1 MSLFFASEIS
11 ENNPTSTTVHVA
23 LEWHPKWRILA
34 VGAYSEDKGG
44 YVSLLVD
51 DDKRKRSLSAETRDE
66 TNTEGIISSHPTAQ
80 VTSMAWHPD
89 KRLLAVGWDNG
100 DVSFNEVRDL
110 DHHRD
115 GIRALVWSS
124 SGTRLICSDEN
135 GSVVGWEKCSSS
147 DKWILV
153 FHHEL
158 KDPLTGGLMFREDG
172 PGESMAKAAVAGDA
186 KALEL
191 FTDNSWKVS
200 GENLNAYAGSQ
211 NGIVYYLNENGGC
224 MEVLQAE
231 GPVRTLLRQGD
242 ILLVITESMVVG
254 QFRME
259 MDGSLDQI
267 NKVKMST
274 TKSKDGQNKVK
285 WVGRG
290 VLAISSGSEASSGIR
305 IWNLKTDDNF
315 FLSIGNGDS
324 YITTM
329 CFDPLKNILGAG
341 TASGEIHMWTYEK
354 FPDEA
359 EWRILPKVNL
369 GSNTTK
375 DISFAPSLYQRHSS
389 IHSNG
394 ADAVLAVNSIRRVF
408 LLKERILV
416 AHYFQGVS
424 ALQSGPSD
432 ATLTFHDNEGVNM
445 DVNAGSTF
453 QIRGLWLSEKNLI
466 LWGAD
471 KVLTYEVQKDIGHL
485 LKVGEFSCSNI
496 MHLVSYEKSIYCLE
510 RDKIHVRSFQGTI
523 KQALPFNEYEGTGM
537 SLSIT
542 RGDILVSGTTGG
554 VIKIW
559 DLSKRDAKPH
569 VHPIHFKDLVKDF
582 GYIHEAKVN
591 STGTYLSVSYYKK
604 ACEEIEEE
612 ILDSRLYL
620 IELENTSVRYF
631 NIASGRNDM
640 DDGSSVPPNSAEGHA
655 FTRRRNSSHTL
666 LSPLVGRKIISHE
679 WDLHEPHLLIC
690 LCSNQHSNNNNLI
703 NLRNRG
709 SIKNLGGDLL
719 LSLFVH
725 DDFGVV
731 VHDVTSYNSNP
742 VKLIGVSIPFI
753 VLIKDNYSAEQ
764 DSAMTVERFVMKDFL
779 GLEDS
784 DKPTRDA
791 VVRFSFYLSIGNMD
805 EAFKSIKSVKNPH
818 VWGNMARMCV
828 KTQRL
833 DVAVICLGNMGHAY
847 GARAVKRIIESNEN
861 LDVKTATL
869 AVHLGMLEEAEALYI
884 RSGNYNF
891 LNKLYQDSG
900 QWQKAVRLAEE
911 KDRMHLRS
919 TYYNYAKHL
928 ESRGDIAGAIQNY
941 EKSGTHRFEVPR
953 LLFEDWT
960 VLENY
965 VIKSNDKALKRWWAQ
980 YMESTGEMEIAL
992 QYYDLADD
1000 YLSLVRV
1007 YCYCED
1013 LEKAS
1018 EIANKSGDR
1027 AACYHLA
1034 RQYENID
1041 DVEKAVN
1048 FFAKAQA
1055 YSNAIRICKER
1066 GFMDRLWNLALLA
1079 PPNEKLEAA
1088 RTFENADKPS
1098 YDKAVIL
1105 YEKAGYL
1112 GKALDLAIETNQHN
1126 VLQYI
1131 SSNLDESADP
1141 ELLKRT
1147 ANFFLQHE
1155 QFEKAVDLFAASGQR
1170 REALVLCS
1178 DYNIKI
1184 TDDLEQKLTDK
1195 LEEKE
1200 SNNNERISILNH
1212 LAEVCY
1218 QQGNYHLATK
1228 KWTQAGNRLQAMKAL
1243 LKSGDTEKIIFFA
1256 NVSREKDI
1264 YILAGNYLQT
1274 LDWRNDPEIMRNI
1287 ISFYTKSKAYDNLSW
1302 FYSACSEVEIDEY
1315 QNYEKALGALNESL
1329 KCLDKSNESFNYEER
1344 LRELKRVIGLVTKFV
1359 EIQRLYESGQTGE
1372 ALAACKELT
1381 KTPDINTAVRSGD
1394 IYGFMIEHYSKNRNY
1409 KTASTLIDELKNAI
1423 PQVNLRYFINVESLR
1438 TIDSA
1443 LGTDYD
1449 SSSIQEKNPSSL
1461 EKEEG
1466 NAFQF

>member
-34 VGAYSEDKGG
+34 V
-44 YVSLLVD
+44 VD

-124 SGTRLICSDEN
+124 SGTRLICSDE
-135 GSVVGWEKCSSS
+135 
-147 DKWILV
+147 KW
-153 FHHEL
+153 FCY
-158 KDPLTGGLMFREDG
+158 PLTGGLMFREDG

-191 FTDNSWKVS
+191 FTDNFL
-200 GENLNAYAGSQ
+200 E
-211 NGIVYYLNENGGC
+211 VYYLNENGGC

-267 NKVKMST
+267 NKVKMT
-274 TKSKDGQNKVK
+274 
-285 WVGRG
+285 
-290 VLAISSGSEASSGIR
+290 SSGIR

-485 LKVGEFSCSNI
+485 LKVGE
-496 MHLVSYEKSIYCLE
+496 
-510 RDKIHVRSFQGTI
+510 DKIHVRSFQGTI

-655 FTRRRNSSHTL
+655 DTRRRNSSHTL

-779 GLEDS
+779 
-784 DKPTRDA
+784 
-791 VVRFSFYLSIGNMD
+791 
-805 EAFKSIKSVKNPH
+805 
-818 VWGNMARMCV
+818 
-828 KTQRL
+828 
-833 DVAVICLGNMGHAY
+833 
-847 GARAVKRIIESNEN
+847 
-861 LDVKTATL
+861 
-869 AVHLGMLEEAEALYI
+869 
-884 RSGNYNF
+884 
-891 LNKLYQDSG
+891 
-900 QWQKAVRLAEE
+900 
-911 KDRMHLRS
+911 
-919 TYYNYAKHL
+919 
-928 ESRGDIAGAIQNY
+928 
-941 EKSGTHRFEVPR
+941 
-953 LLFEDWT
+953 
-960 VLENY
+960 
-965 VIKSNDKALKRWWAQ
+965 
-980 YMESTGEMEIAL
+980 
-992 QYYDLADD
+992 
-1000 YLSLVRV
+1000 
-1007 YCYCED
+1007 
-1013 LEKAS
+1013 
-1018 EIANKSGDR
+1018 
-1027 AACYHLA
+1027 
-1034 RQYENID
+1034 
-1041 DVEKAVN
+1041 
-1048 FFAKAQA
+1048 
-1055 YSNAIRICKER
+1055 
-1066 GFMDRLWNLALLA
+1066 
-1079 PPNEKLEAA
+1079 
-1088 RTFENADKPS
+1088 
-1098 YDKAVIL
+1098 
-1105 YEKAGYL
+1105 
-1112 GKALDLAIETNQHN
+1112 
-1126 VLQYI
+1126 
-1131 SSNLDESADP
+1131 SA
-1141 ELLKRT
+1141 
-1147 ANFFLQHE
+1147 
-1155 QFEKAVDLFAASGQR
+1155 
-1170 REALVLCS
+1170 
-1178 DYNIKI
+1178 
-1184 TDDLEQKLTDK
+1184 
-1195 LEEKE
+1195 
-1200 SNNNERISILNH
+1200 
-1212 LAEVCY
+1212 
-1218 QQGNYHLATK
+1218 
-1228 KWTQAGNRLQAMKAL
+1228 
-1243 LKSGDTEKIIFFA
+1243 
-1256 NVSREKDI
+1256 
-1264 YILAGNYLQT
+1264 
-1274 LDWRNDPEIMRNI
+1274 
-1287 ISFYTKSKAYDNLSW
+1287 
-1302 FYSACSEVEIDEY
+1302 
-1315 QNYEKALGALNESL
+1315 
-1329 KCLDKSNESFNYEER
+1329 
-1344 LRELKRVIGLVTKFV
+1344 
-1359 EIQRLYESGQTGE
+1359 
-1372 ALAACKELT
+1372 
-1381 KTPDINTAVRSGD
+1381 
-1394 IYGFMIEHYSKNRNY
+1394 
-1409 KTASTLIDELKNAI
+1409 
-1423 PQVNLRYFINVESLR
+1423 
-1438 TIDSA
+1438 
-1443 LGTDYD
+1443 
-1449 SSSIQEKNPSSL
+1449 
-1461 EKEEG
+1461 
-1466 NAFQF
+1466 

>member
-1 MSLFFASEIS
+1 
-11 ENNPTSTTVHVA
+11 
-23 LEWHPKWRILA
+23 
-34 VGAYSEDKGG
+34 
-44 YVSLLVD
+44 
-51 DDKRKRSLSAETRDE
+51 
-66 TNTEGIISSHPTAQ
+66 
-80 VTSMAWHPD
+80 
-89 KRLLAVGWDNG
+89 
-100 DVSFNEVRDL
+100 
-110 DHHRD
+110 
-115 GIRALVWSS
+115 
-124 SGTRLICSDEN
+124 
-135 GSVVGWEKCSSS
+135 
-147 DKWILV
+147 
-153 FHHEL
+153 
-158 KDPLTGGLMFREDG
+158 
-172 PGESMAKAAVAGDA
+172 
-186 KALEL
+186 
-191 FTDNSWKVS
+191 
-200 GENLNAYAGSQ
+200 
-211 NGIVYYLNENGGC
+211 
-224 MEVLQAE
+224 
-231 GPVRTLLRQGD
+231 
-242 ILLVITESMVVG
+242 
-254 QFRME
+254 
-259 MDGSLDQI
+259 
-267 NKVKMST
+267 
-274 TKSKDGQNKVK
+274 
-285 WVGRG
+285 
-290 VLAISSGSEASSGIR
+290 
-305 IWNLKTDDNF
+305 
-315 FLSIGNGDS
+315 
-324 YITTM
+324 
-329 CFDPLKNILGAG
+329 
-341 TASGEIHMWTYEK
+341 
-354 FPDEA
+354 
-359 EWRILPKVNL
+359 
-369 GSNTTK
+369 
-375 DISFAPSLYQRHSS
+375 
-389 IHSNG
+389 
-394 ADAVLAVNSIRRVF
+394 
-408 LLKERILV
+408 
-416 AHYFQGVS
+416 
-424 ALQSGPSD
+424 
-432 ATLTFHDNEGVNM
+432 
-445 DVNAGSTF
+445 
-453 QIRGLWLSEKNLI
+453 
-466 LWGAD
+466 
-471 KVLTYEVQKDIGHL
+471 
-485 LKVGEFSCSNI
+485 
-496 MHLVSYEKSIYCLE
+496 
-510 RDKIHVRSFQGTI
+510 
-523 KQALPFNEYEGTGM
+523 
-537 SLSIT
+537 
-542 RGDILVSGTTGG
+542 
-554 VIKIW
+554 
-559 DLSKRDAKPH
+559 
-569 VHPIHFKDLVKDF
+569 
-582 GYIHEAKVN
+582 
-591 STGTYLSVSYYKK
+591 
-604 ACEEIEEE
+604 
-612 ILDSRLYL
+612 
-620 IELENTSVRYF
+620 
-631 NIASGRNDM
+631 
-640 DDGSSVPPNSAEGHA
+640 
-655 FTRRRNSSHTL
+655 
-666 LSPLVGRKIISHE
+666 
-679 WDLHEPHLLIC
+679 
-690 LCSNQHSNNNNLI
+690 
-703 NLRNRG
+703 
-709 SIKNLGGDLL
+709 
-719 LSLFVH
+719 
-725 DDFGVV
+725 
-731 VHDVTSYNSNP
+731 
-742 VKLIGVSIPFI
+742 
-753 VLIKDNYSAEQ
+753 
-764 DSAMTVERFVMKDFL
+764 
-779 GLEDS
+779 
-784 DKPTRDA
+784 
-791 VVRFSFYLSIGNMD
+791 MD

-900 QWQKAVRLAEE
+900 QWQKA
-911 KDRMHLRS
+911 
-919 TYYNYAKHL
+919 
-928 ESRGDIAGAIQNY
+928 SRGDIAGAIQNY

-1041 DVEKAVN
+1041 DVEKA
-1048 FFAKAQA
+1048 KGGSWIDYGTWL
-1055 YSNAIRICKER
+1055 YSPHRTR
-1066 GFMDRLWNLALLA
+1066 
-1079 PPNEKLEAA
+1079 KLEAA

-1344 LRELKRVIGLVTKFV
+1344 LRELKRVI
-1359 EIQRLYESGQTGE
+1359 E

-1449 SSSIQEKNPSSL
+1449 SSSIQGKKSFFSRKGGRECISILKMSL
-1461 EKEEG
+1461 S
-1466 NAFQF
+1466 AQL